1 MTVDLPVAAF
11 EIAPAVVCVCVQAS
25 LAVMLHIV
33 SLKSIMKLIGRGR
46 SDKCGLLTTQVVEV
60 KIGPDVR

>member
-11 EIAPAVVCVCVQAS
+11 EIAPAVVCVCARAS
-25 LAVMLHIV
+25 LAVTLYIV
-33 SLKSIMKLIGRGR
+33 SLKCIMKVIDRGR